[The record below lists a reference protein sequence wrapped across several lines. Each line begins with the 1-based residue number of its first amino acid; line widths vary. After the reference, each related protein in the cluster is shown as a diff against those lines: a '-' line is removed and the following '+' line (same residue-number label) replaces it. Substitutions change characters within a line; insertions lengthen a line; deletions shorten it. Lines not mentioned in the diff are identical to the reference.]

1 MSYGH
6 RASFSVVLSAS
17 MNGAG
22 PAASLC
28 VVVDV
33 VVPEFVCSA

>member
-1 MSYGH
+1 MRYGH
-6 RASFSVVLSAS
+6 KASFSVVLSAS